1 MNDIKN
7 ITTLLKTITGLR
19 VYSTDIPE
27 EAPRP
32 AVTFAN
38 IAYQNDRVLGGER
51 TKRVSNWR
59 ITVSDSV
66 VNLQDTIDKLESLDN
81 TNNEHYQ
88 RIFVTLTFIEPKA
101 QTEPYQRAFLDLTV
115 YPK

>member
-1 MNDIKN
+1 MSDIKN
-7 ITTLLKTITGLR
+7 ITSLLKTITGLS
-19 VYSTDIPE
+19 VYSTEIPE
-27 EAPRP
+27 DATRP

-38 IAYQNDRVLGGER
+38 IAYQNDRVLNGDK

-59 ITVSDSV
+59 ITLSDSV
-66 VNLQDTIDKLESLDN
+66 VNLQDSIDKLESLDN

-88 RIFVTLTFIEPKA
+88 RIYVTLTFIEPKA